1 MKFTLFV
8 ILLVTC
14 MPRFALCQT
23 VDNTY
28 VNEAKKVK
36 LFKLDGLTLKGSQ
49 IKKTDTGDID
59 LLNTHRQL
67 LRFKMVSSKLVAFQ
81 SNIVFELSEYNK
93 DGDLLK
99 RSFFDAEG
107 KPTGILPAVSNL
119 SVSEYFILKKN
130 AYLARKKL
138 WVSGEPLTD
147 DTDQKIILE
156 KRYDPQG
163 KFIGQIYYS
172 TEAYFKEHDGLLG
185 KEE

>member
-1 MKFTLFV
+1 MAHFGF
-8 ILLVTC
+8 
-14 MPRFALCQT
+14 CQT

-28 VNEAKKVK
+28 VNEAKKIK
-36 LFKLDGLTLKGSQ
+36 QFKLDGLTLKGSQ
-49 IKKTDTGDID
+49 IKSTDTGAVDI
-59 LLNTHRQL
+59 LNAYRQL
-67 LRFKMVSSKLVAFQ
+67 LRFKMFNNKLVAFQ
-81 SNIVFELSEYNK
+81 SDIVFELSEYNK

-107 KPTGILPAVSNL
+107 KPAGILPAISNL

-130 AYLARKKL
+130 AYTAKKKL
-138 WVSGEPLTD
+138 WTSGELLKD
-147 DTDQKIILE
+147 DTDEKIILE